1 MQITFLVENFFSKR
15 EYKRFLVEKILKYHH
30 QVKILSFTKL
40 YYKNV
45 YQKFKN
51 LEYCQVCLPYDFHSL
66 DYNNM
71 REVYSKIISKA
82 DYLNEADC
90 QKNQGFFLKLTY
102 LTFFFVQLTKFCIFF
117 VRINSFLV

>member
-51 LEYCQVCLPYDFHSL
+51 LKLNYKK
-66 DYNNM
+66 
-71 REVYSKIISKA
+71 KIVHEDVKNLSFARNLFEKI
-82 DYLNEADC
+82 LNHTLC
-90 QKNQGFFLKLTY
+90 
-102 LTFFFVQLTKFCIFF
+102 
-117 VRINSFLV
+117 S